1 MSLGALTPRTKV
13 SDYLSYSEFELL
25 DFLIALQ
32 KSRPEFYEYSAC
44 NKEDM
49 NLFFPGQGQSAVM
62 KEAIEICFTCPV
74 QKECH
79 EYALENKIDHGV
91 WGGSSADQRR
101 FWIKEN
107 TSIVN
112 AWEELLLKQEEF

>member
-1 MSLGALTPRTKV
+1 
-13 SDYLSYSEFELL
+13 
-25 DFLIALQ
+25 
-32 KSRPEFYEYSAC
+32 
-44 NKEDM
+44 M

-101 FWIKEN
+101 LWIKEN

>member
-1 MSLGALTPRTKV
+1 
-13 SDYLSYSEFELL
+13 
-25 DFLIALQ
+25 
-32 KSRPEFYEYSAC
+32 
-44 NKEDM
+44 M